1 MAFSVRKS
9 SSKLIVTF
17 FNLVNLSVTMKPV
30 IILSTYP
37 NKKEITKIA
46 KTLVKRQTIAC
57 VNFTKINSIYM
68 WKGNIEETSEFLA
81 IFKTT
86 QKNKN
91 SLKKYLLKTH
101 PYEVPEI
108 AELNVSSINKSY
120 LSWLENSTN

>member
-17 FNLVNLSVTMKPV
+17 FNRVNLSVTMKPV

-46 KTLVKRQTIAC
+46 NNLVKGRTVAC
-57 VNFTKINSIYM
+57 VNFARINSIYT
-68 WKGNIEETSEFLA
+68 WKGKIEETSEYLA

-86 QKNKN
+86 QKHKN
-91 SLKKYLLKTH
+91 SLKKHLIKTH
-101 PYEVPEI
+101 PYQVPEI
-108 AELNVSSINKSY
+108 AEINVSSFNKSY
-120 LSWLENSTN
+120 LSWLEDSTN